1 VGDFVKIG
9 EVEGTVTHLGSLST
23 KVRTPRNEEITIPNA
38 IVVANATTNFT
49 RNAEGGVFTPTT
61 VTIGYDTPWR
71 QVQAL
76 LLLAAE
82 RTDEVRRDPRPV
94 VFQTALTDFSVQYT
108 LLVSLVN
115 PARRLPSLAVLHANI
130 QDAFNEYGVQIM
142 SPNYEADPE
151 NRKLVPPQ
159 DWYAAPAAPP
169 VQSQPA
175 MRGEPQAT

>member
-1 VGDFVKIG
+1 MNALTRLTSRPSRFAVGWFVAAAAVLG
-9 EVEGTVTHLGSLST
+9 AAGLLGSLLLAAVGTPGPDALPAAFLTST
-23 KVRTPRNEEITIPNA
+23 
-38 IVVANATTNFT
+38 
-49 RNAEGGVFTPTT
+49 
-61 VTIGYDTPWR
+61 
-71 QVQAL
+71 

-82 RTDEVRRDPRPV
+82 RTDEVRREPRPV
-94 VFQTALTDFSVQYT
+94 VFQTALTDFYVQYT

-169 VQSQPA
+169 VQNQPA